1 MGWIFVSSIFTV
13 KLKLDLI
20 FLPLV
25 DTDTVKAGFDCVAS
39 TVKKLHGFDLTPKFT
54 VKALT

>member
-1 MGWIFVSSIFTV
+1 MLSQLKDGLDFCSSIFTV

-25 DTDTVKAGFDCVAS
+25 DTDTVKAGFDFVAS
-39 TVKKLHGFDLTPKFT
+39 TVRSCMGLI
-54 VKALT
+54 